1 MLPLKATPATSL
13 VSIIS
18 DDVRVALTASLCI
31 DELVVFGR
39 VSVRYRF
46 HRGLSGVCP
55 TCAFGVYA
63 HNYG

>member
-1 MLPLKATPATSL
+1 MIVVVMVV
-13 VSIIS
+13 VSVGVEGNVS
-18 DDVRVALTASLCI
+18 VGDMG
-31 DELVVFGR
+31 VFGR

>member
-1 MLPLKATPATSL
+1 MVVVDGDVNGN
-13 VSIIS
+13 VSVVVDDALH
-18 DDVRVALTASLCI
+18 DDVEGNVSAG
-31 DELVVFGR
+31 DMGVFGR
-39 VSVRYRF
+39 VSVGCRF